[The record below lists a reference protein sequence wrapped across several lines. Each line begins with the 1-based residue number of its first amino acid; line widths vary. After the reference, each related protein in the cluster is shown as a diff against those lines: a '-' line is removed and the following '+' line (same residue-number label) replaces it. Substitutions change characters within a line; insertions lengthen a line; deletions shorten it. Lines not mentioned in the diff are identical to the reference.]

1 MGHAE
6 RQADRHAEELGR
18 LADVEDWAEHQWET
32 LRSELAAKLS
42 AGATLR
48 VDHRPVLDF
57 DHVIDRI
64 CTDSSERLRAALLL
78 SMSHPSLSV
87 SMFTILIERAALAL
101 VDESA
106 KTFKRALEKEYE

>member
-6 RQADRHAEELGR
+6 RQADYHAEELGR
-18 LADVEDWAEHQWET
+18 LADIDDWVERQWET

-48 VDHRPVLDF
+48 IDNRPVLDF

-64 CTDSSERLRAALLL
+64 CTESSESLRAALLL
-78 SMSHPSLSV
+78 SMSHPSLSGPT
-87 SMFTILIERAALAL
+87 FTILIERAALAL